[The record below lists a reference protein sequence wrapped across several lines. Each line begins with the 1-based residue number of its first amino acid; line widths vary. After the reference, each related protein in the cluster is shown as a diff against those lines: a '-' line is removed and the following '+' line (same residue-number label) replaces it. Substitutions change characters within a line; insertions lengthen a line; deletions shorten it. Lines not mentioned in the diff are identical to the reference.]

1 MITLLHGDHIEASRN
16 ELNRIK
22 NEAREKDIRQLDG
35 QSIDEVTL
43 LQSLESGSLFGTET
57 FVIVERLFSKLGRQQ
72 KKIEELCKKIVAY
85 SSKKITP
92 SVTGEMELIA
102 NEFQVSLDTVRRWFE
117 LSARA

>member
-1 MITLLHGDHIEASRN
+1 MSFPDKSFFSRDGDAS
-16 ELNRIK
+16 ESKSKLV
-22 NEAREKDIRQLDG
+22 RQLVMQDL
-35 QSIDEVTL
+35 VT
-43 LQSLESGSLFGTET
+43 SGYKKAFFQIPEYAKINEMGLDSMY
-57 FVIVERLFSKLGRQQ
+57 R